1 MTAKKDKLTAQQK
14 YLLKRINDGI
24 QCQSY
29 NDFRVCGALACIQLR
44 ESGGDLYCTKTANS
58 LLKRG
63 YLEKT
68 GSYFDMSRDL
78 RLTEKGKNYLKEK
91 E

>member
-1 MTAKKDKLTAQQK
+1 MMVYSAKVTQTSVYAV
-14 YLLKRINDGI
+14 
-24 QCQSY
+24 
-29 NDFRVCGALACIQLR
+29 RVAPSNFVTSSNCVNR
-44 ESGGDLYCTKTANS
+44 DGDLFCTQTANS

-68 GSYFDMSRDL
+68 GSYFDMFRDL